1 MNSGAT
7 KTSQTSNG
15 LIARRVLLTVYVIA
29 IATLLFIYTP
39 KGERIVIYG
48 AGTRNTEFL
57 PGEVLDPFI
66 LNMEGVQRP
75 TTWEWGLFENRD
87 SSRHKPIVHN
97 LRFTY
102 ENEPTAFISPST
114 MVEFERLRR
123 VYKWE
128 PLTLSDVFEINGTG
142 DRFTFKVF
150 PKSNGRSGPPLY

>member
-1 MNSGAT
+1 
-7 KTSQTSNG
+7 
-15 LIARRVLLTVYVIA
+15 
-29 IATLLFIYTP
+29 
-39 KGERIVIYG
+39 
-48 AGTRNTEFL
+48 
-57 PGEVLDPFI
+57 
-66 LNMEGVQRP
+66 MEGVQRP